1 MKADDYIN
9 AAFQQLI
16 THNENMALKAQLEA
30 ANSQIAELH
39 RSNRSVIEAA
49 NLLVSEINNA
59 GLLTDAVTK
68 WKTTT
73 QNVRI

>member
-1 MKADDYIN
+1 MKADDYIT

-16 THNENMALKAQLEA
+16 THNENMSLKAQLEA
-30 ANSQIAELH
+30 ANNQVAELQ

-68 WKTTT
+68 WKITT

>member
-16 THNENMALKAQLEA
+16 THNENMSLKAQLEA
-30 ANSQIAELH
+30 ANNQIAELQ
-39 RSNRSVIEAA
+39 RANKSVIEAA

-59 GLLTDAVTK
+59 GLLNDAVTK
-68 WKTTT
+68 WKSTI
-73 QNVRI
+73 QNVRS